1 MTITGKVIFQHLGA
15 GFWGVIGED
24 GKKWRPANM
33 PKALQVEGLK
43 IKIEAKESASQMSV
57 FMWGTGID
65 IQSFEVMT

>member
-1 MTITGKVIFQHLGA
+1 MTITGKVIFQHLGS

-65 IQSFEVMT
+65 IQSFEVIT